1 MKIRPEQL
9 DIPAEKIT
17 EYLLVRKEK
26 NDKSKFLL
34 ALGYSLNNWQNLIN
48 DIKGIA
54 TNNDMVLERE
64 SEFGNL
70 YSINGELKSKLI
82 NTIWLKQVEKNI
94 YRFITLYPDYGE

>member
-1 MKIRPEQL
+1 M
-9 DIPAEKIT
+9 
-17 EYLLVRKEK
+17 
-26 NDKSKFLL
+26 L